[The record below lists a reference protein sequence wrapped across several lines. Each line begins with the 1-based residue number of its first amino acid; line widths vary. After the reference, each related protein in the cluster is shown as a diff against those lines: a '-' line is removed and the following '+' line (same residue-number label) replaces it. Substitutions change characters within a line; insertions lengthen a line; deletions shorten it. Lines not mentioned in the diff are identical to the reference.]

1 MKTMAGATLAL
12 LITSVSAPALAQSGP
27 DWSGPYIG
35 VSGGVAEG
43 DEQDS
48 ETLLFDRNFDG
59 SFNDTV
65 VTAAAANA
73 FSPGFCPGE
82 AVANAAAGGCDGDE
96 TGLTASLR
104 AGWDFQFGSFVV
116 GGVAE
121 ISGADVDDTVTG
133 FSTTPASYVFRRELD
148 KLAALRLRAGFA
160 AGDALIYAT
169 GGYAA
174 GEITNSFF
182 TSNGANSFTARVD
195 EDRAEGSQ
203 FGGGVEYRL
212 APNLTITGEYLVT
225 DLDAPDYVIRVGQGA
240 APATNPFI
248 LPPNTAG
255 TDIRRSAD
263 EFKFNEFRIGMN
275 LRF

>member
-1 MKTMAGATLAL
+1 MKTLAGATFAL
-12 LITSVSAPALAQSGP
+12 LLTGVAAPALAQSGP

-35 VSGGVAEG
+35 ISGGVAEG

-48 ETLLFDRNFDG
+48 ESIVFDRNFDG

-65 VTAAAANA
+65 ATTGGANA

-82 AVANAAAGGCDGDE
+82 AVASSAAGGCDGDE

-104 AGWDFQFGSFVV
+104 TGWDFQFGSFVV

-121 ISGADVDDTVTG
+121 ITGADIDDTVTE
-133 FSTTPASYVFRRELD
+133 FSSTPASYVFRRELD
-148 KLAALRLRAGFA
+148 RLAALRLRVGFA
-160 AGDALIYAT
+160 AGDALFYAT

-182 TSNGANSFTARVD
+182 TSNGANRFDARVD

-203 FGGGVEYRL
+203 FGGGIEYRL
-212 APNLTITGEYLVT
+212 TGNLTITGEYLMT

-248 LPPNTAG
+248 LPPNAAG
-255 TDIRRSAD
+255 TDIRRSSD
-263 EFKFNEFRIGMN
+263 QFKFGEFRIGMN
-275 LRF
+275 LRY

>member
-27 DWSGPYIG
+27 EWSGPYIG

-43 DEQDS
+43 DEQDI